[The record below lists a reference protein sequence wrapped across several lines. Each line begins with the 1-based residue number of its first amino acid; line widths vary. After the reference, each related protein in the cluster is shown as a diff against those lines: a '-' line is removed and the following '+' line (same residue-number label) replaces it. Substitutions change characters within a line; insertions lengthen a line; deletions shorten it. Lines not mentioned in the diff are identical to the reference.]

1 MKKLLLIISIFLM
14 IGHSTQAAECPKE
27 NKLTKMDSGMVS
39 FQDVSPL
46 DFSKINS
53 AGALIDKA
61 GKKLTVSLSNGIDLS
76 TAQLAND
83 YVLPIKDKK
92 IFIVDIEFRNN
103 KDPIVAGSYSGA
115 STFGKPFWG
124 FAEVKVHKG
133 EKGVVVILGIKE
145 GTATIIKLTAD
156 SVCGTFSLRTKT
168 DSKIQS
174 VISGEF
180 NVKLEKS
187 KW

>member
-1 MKKLLLIISIFLM
+1 MKILVLILSVFLM

-27 NKLTKMDSGMVS
+27 NKLTEMNSDMAS
-39 FQDVSPL
+39 FKDVSPL
-46 DFSKINS
+46 DYSKINS
-53 AGALIDKA
+53 AGALMDKE
-61 GKKLTVSLSNGIDLS
+61 GKKLTVSLSNGIDFS
-76 TAQLAND
+76 NAQLAND

-103 KDPIVAGSYSGA
+103 NDPIVAGSYSGA
-115 STFGKPFWG
+115 STYGKPFWG
-124 FAEVKVHKG
+124 FAEVKVDKG
-133 EKGVVVILGIKE
+133 EKGAVVSMGINE
-145 GTATIIKLTAD
+145 GTATIIKLTED
-156 SVCGTFSLRTKT
+156 SVCGTFNLRTSA

-174 VISGEF
+174 VIEGEF